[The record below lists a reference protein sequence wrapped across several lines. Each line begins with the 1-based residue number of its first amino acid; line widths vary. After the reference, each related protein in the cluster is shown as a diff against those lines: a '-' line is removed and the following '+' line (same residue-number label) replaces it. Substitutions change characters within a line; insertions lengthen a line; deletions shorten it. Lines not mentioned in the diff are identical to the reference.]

1 MTWSPGGV
9 KYNIPSYL
17 VAGKKKKNYTS
28 SSFFPPLQS
37 WKFSLS
43 YNERHIKNISTIFLI
58 TNLGKF
64 HISMKKLKVSS
75 TLTYVILGALKV
87 VLTLTNIL
95 DNYRRTQNS
104 ESMDH
109 GTYRHLYEVA
119 MPPGIYSLP

>member
-1 MTWSPGGV
+1 
-9 KYNIPSYL
+9 
-17 VAGKKKKNYTS
+17 
-28 SSFFPPLQS
+28 
-37 WKFSLS
+37 
-43 YNERHIKNISTIFLI
+43 
-58 TNLGKF
+58 
-64 HISMKKLKVSS
+64 MKKLKVSS